1 MTSLKSILALGTL
14 LFSASCTS
22 EPAAN
27 ASQSAAVFSISANVS
42 DGRKLTGE
50 AVYRSGQSDV
60 FCMRNATLACSGEIP
75 FSTRPGAEISFPFT
89 CDNGTEGF
97 GTMYRKTV
105 GRVIV
110 PTHGKA
116 VFDTG
121 TSAQI
126 SIALDRR
133 TKGESFAEVEACER
147 L

>member
-1 MTSLKSILALGTL
+1 MTTFKSIFALGVVL
-14 LFSASCTS
+14 LSASCTS
-22 EPAAN
+22 DPDAN
-27 ASQSAAVFSISANVS
+27 ASQSAAVFSVSAIVS
-42 DGRKLTGE
+42 DGQKLTGE
-50 AVYRSGQSDV
+50 AVYRGGQSDM
-60 FCMRNATLACSGEIP
+60 FCMRNTALACRGEIP
-75 FSTRPGAEISFPFT
+75 FSTRSGAEISFPFT
-89 CDNGTEGF
+89 CDDGTEGF

-116 VFDTG
+116 VFDDG

-133 TKGESFAEVEACER
+133 TKGESFAELEACER